1 MRLFIVPILIL
12 LTSCGFHLRGSV
24 QLPPELDDMAVRD
37 AGGTTDLLPELK
49 SRLKNEGINLNAT
62 AELVLQLR
70 AEQYGK
76 RVLSVDSS
84 GRAQEYG
91 LSYSVRFSLKKRDVA
106 GKESV
111 VWLNE
116 QTITLTRDLRF
127 DSGAVLGTEN
137 EQSQLRKEM
146 RRDAVLQIL
155 QRLQKAKPVVSES
168 LPSKPVPFKPT
179 PSKPMS
185 PNVDKQ

>member
-1 MRLFIVPILIL
+1 MIPFLIL

-62 AELVLQLR
+62 AE
-70 AEQYGK
+70 
-76 RVLSVDSS
+76 VLSVDSS